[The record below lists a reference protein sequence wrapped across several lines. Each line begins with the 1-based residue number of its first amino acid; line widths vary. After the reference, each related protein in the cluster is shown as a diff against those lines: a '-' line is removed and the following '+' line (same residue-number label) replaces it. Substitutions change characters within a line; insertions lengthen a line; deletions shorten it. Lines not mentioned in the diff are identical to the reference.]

1 MLGSCSVGPD
11 KSEIFRFAGMFFF
24 SHILALHRPKN
35 GATTTIPK
43 ATPNR
48 MCIRSP
54 FLTYVTY
61 RRSKRVSIVKFFSV
75 PEVTLEYSVR
85 SSNPKT
91 EHHRSGIT
99 DSDGCACQLLIE
111 IRIMKS
117 VGHAAMT
124 GSRTTLWIETR
135 TKIDCPRGNKAIDFL
150 PIRRHES
157 ARPGWECLAKCERKS
172 AMP

>member
-1 MLGSCSVGPD
+1 MLGSCSLGPD

-24 SHILALHRPKN
+24 SHIEALHRPKN

-75 PEVTLEYSVR
+75 PEVILEYPVR
-85 SSNPKT
+85 SSRPKT
-91 EHHRSGIT
+91 EHHRSSIT
-99 DSDGCACQLLIE
+99 DRDGCACQLSHRDQDHDDGQTCSDDRLP
-111 IRIMKS
+111 
-117 VGHAAMT
+117 HY
-124 GSRTTLWIETR
+124 TTDRDSHKDRL
-135 TKIDCPRGNKAIDFL
+135 PGNKAIDSP
-150 PIRRHES
+150 PIRR
-157 ARPGWECLAKCERKS
+157 ATRVQDRGGNA
-172 AMP
+172 